1 MNGSVFQK
9 LWLPALCGMA
19 VLFSC
24 SFENEADADLAGDL
38 ALGNFPRTQVNF
50 TPPGI
55 TACCWHIRNSGS
67 TPNVDSPA
75 QMIDGSTSGNYWD
88 WAWGFPAVNTDYPAL
103 GGMGYVIT
111 PGTGHADYF
120 NHASFINRDGYN
132 NNRPCHFY
140 TVDLGAIKYGIKN
153 LQYYPRNSAANMIA
167 QYEIWVSDYPIGVD
181 PQASLGAY
189 MAAKG
194 SWTYAAAWFT
204 ADFSDP
210 PPLGNGGLIPHA
222 RYIQVRSY
230 ADGDGT
236 GDFQICGMETRVTI
250 WGSFDGNVNVTNL
263 TVAISTGAARLKNLS
278 KASTFYPAL
287 IDAMDAAFPLVA
299 EAEEVNDPASGKTE
313 AEKLAVQERVDTAA
327 AGIIVLVT
335 ESQTK

>member
-1 MNGSVFQK
+1 MNVGVFRK
-9 LWLPALCGMA
+9 LWLPALYGMV

-24 SFENEADADLAGDL
+24 SFENEADADLVGDL
-38 ALGNFPRTQVNF
+38 ALGNFPRTQLNF

-55 TACCWHIRNSGS
+55 TACCWHIRNSGT
-67 TPNVDSPA
+67 TPNIDSPA

-88 WAWGFPAVNTDYPAL
+88 WAYGFPLVNTDYPAL
-103 GGMGYVIT
+103 GGSGYVTT

-120 NHASFINRDGYN
+120 NTASFINRDGYN

-140 TVDLGAIKYGIKN
+140 TVDLGAVKYGIKN
-153 LQYYPRNSAANMIA
+153 LQYYPRNQATMIA

-181 PQASLGAY
+181 PQASPGAC

-194 SWTYAAAWFT
+194 TWTYAAAWLT
-204 ADFSDP
+204 ADFAAPSPD
-210 PPLGNGGLIPHA
+210 GNGGLVPHA

-236 GDFQICGMETRVTI
+236 GDFQTGGMETRVTI
-250 WGSFDGNVNVTNL
+250 WGSFDGSVNVANLVSATN
-263 TVAISTGAARLKNLS
+263 TGAARLKNLS

-287 IDAMDAAFPLVA
+287 TDAIDAALPLFAGAEVA
-299 EAEEVNDPASGKTE
+299 NDPASGKTE
-313 AEKLAVQERVDTAA
+313 DEKLLVQEQVDTAA
-327 AGIIVLVT
+327 AEIIRLVT
-335 ESQTK
+335 ESRTK